1 MVFLHP
7 SQREIVDRDFVGPAR
22 VAGSAGTGKTVVALH
37 RAVRLAKTSPNAP
50 VLLATFSDPLAASL
64 ATKVRLLAG
73 PETSVIPRIRVASLS
88 SHRRGAVGACDR
100 AARSHR

>member
-1 MVFLHP
+1 MRTPTPQRRFRVIENVEEFAQALNSPWEKWMVFLHP
-7 SQREIVDRDFVGPAR
+7 SQREIVDRDFAGPAR

-64 ATKVRLLAG
+64 ANKG
-73 PETSVIPRIRVASLS
+73 Q
-88 SHRRGAVGACDR
+88 
-100 AARSHR
+100 AARRT